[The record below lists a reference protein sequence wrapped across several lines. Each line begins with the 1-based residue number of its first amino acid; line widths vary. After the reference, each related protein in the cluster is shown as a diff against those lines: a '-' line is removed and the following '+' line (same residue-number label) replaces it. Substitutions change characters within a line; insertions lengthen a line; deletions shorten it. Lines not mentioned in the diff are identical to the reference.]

1 MQTNIVFRMTLSF
14 KTTIYI
20 KKTFPTTHHTQTSL
34 QLYSEEEYFF
44 EIAEAVF
51 VGWFSF
57 EYVVRLDI
65 LTFEKKKVIS

>member
-1 MQTNIVFRMTLSF
+1 MQTNIVFRMTLGF

-65 LTFEKKKVIS
+65 LTFEKKVIS

>member
-1 MQTNIVFRMTLSF
+1 MQTNIVFRMTLGF
-14 KTTIYI
+14 KTTIY
-20 KKTFPTTHHTQTSL
+20 KKTTFPTTHHTQTSL

-65 LTFEKKKVIS
+65 LTFKKKVIS

>member
-1 MQTNIVFRMTLSF
+1 MQTNIVFRMTLGF
-14 KTTIYI
+14 KTTIY
-20 KKTFPTTHHTQTSL
+20 KKQLFLQHTTHKKVSH
-34 QLYSEEEYFF
+34 LYSEEEYFF

-65 LTFEKKKVIS
+65 LTFEKKVKS

>member
-1 MQTNIVFRMTLSF
+1 MQTNIVFRMTLGF

-20 KKTFPTTHHTQTSL
+20 KKKTHHTQKSL
-34 QLYSEEEYFF
+34 QLSSEEEYFF

-65 LTFEKKKVIS
+65 LTFKKKVIS